1 MPGSGIRVEEELT
14 RAFMAAEKDD
24 RTSFLKI
31 MIADEAFTVAQTAK
45 TGKGLD
51 FAAASGV
58 LKNGEPCYVVIRTND
73 PTKWMLMLFVPENS
87 PVRSKMLHAS
97 SAGALKEGLGN
108 NKFVPD
114 YHITRIQECSDNDYV
129 HFTKESQDHDI
140 MTYDEIIAKE
150 ASLDAHMAIGD
161 VKAAVIAEL
170 PVQAADATLEA
181 IQSLAGGGITV
192 AVLLLNG
199 ETEVL
204 ECGFKGKMSL
214 EEAAAKLPPKE
225 PRFVVSRF
233 AHKHPDT
240 GNAEVKNIF
249 IYFCPEGAKP
259 RGKMFYSTSKSVVI
273 KLAAQQGF
281 ETHKSI
287 EVSDAK
293 EICDASVL
301 DELYP
306 KKAEK
311 KEFAKPKAQGKGK
324 AKFRGVAFNAE
335 Q

>member
-1 MPGSGIRVEEELT
+1 
-14 RAFMAAEKDD
+14 
-24 RTSFLKI
+24 
-31 MIADEAFTVAQTAK
+31 VATTGK

-51 FAAASGV
+51 FAAAAGV
-58 LKNGEPCYVVIRTND
+58 LKNAEPCYVVLRAND
-73 PTKWMLMLFVPENS
+73 PSKWMLMLFVPENS

-97 SAGALKEGLGN
+97 SAGALKEDLGN
-108 NKFVPD
+108 NKFIPD
-114 YHITRIQECSDNDYV
+114 YHITKISECSSDDYV
-129 HFTKESQDHDI
+129 HATKESQDHDI
-140 MTYDEIIAKE
+140 MTYDEILAKE

-170 PVQAADATLEA
+170 PVQSADATLEA
-181 IQSLAGGGITV
+181 IQAIVAGGITT
-192 AVLLLNG
+192 AVLLLNA

-204 ECGFKGKMSL
+204 ECSFKGRMSFD
-214 EEAAAKLPPKE
+214 EAAAKLPPKE
-225 PRFVVSRF
+225 PRFILSRF
-233 AHKHPDT
+233 PHKNADT
-240 GNAEVKNIF
+240 GEAEVKNVF
-249 IYFCPEGAKP
+249 IYFCPEGARP

-273 KLAAQQGF
+273 KLAATHGF

-293 EICDASVL
+293 EICDAGVL

-324 AKFRGVAFNAE
+324 SKFRGAAFNAN
-335 Q
+335 